1 MKVLQINVRYN
12 YGSTGKITADI
23 HNYLMKNGQQSVV
36 LYGRKDTAED
46 KNVRRMCSEVYAKL
60 NNVRSRIDGMV
71 YGGCYF
77 ITKKIFA
84 EITKEKP
91 DIVHIQCINGYF
103 VNIYNLIEW
112 LKNNNIKTVITL
124 HAEFMYTANC
134 AHAFECDKWQYG
146 CGSCPDIK
154 RATKSI
160 VKDNTAKSFA
170 RMKKAFE
177 GFDSNLVVVSVS
189 EWLKERAQQ
198 SPILKNKKHTVI
210 YNGVDTDVFCYSDII
225 YTRNRVGTSDEKII
239 FHATAMFSDKQEHI
253 KGGVYIIELA
263 KRLKDKSVKIIVA
276 GKTDISSDLPDNIVL
291 LGDIKD
297 QRLLAQY
304 YSAADVSVITSK
316 KETFSLICAESLCCG
331 TPVVGFKAGAPE
343 QISVKEYSQFVE
355 YGDIDALECA
365 VNRWL
370 EMKINK
376 KEISEK
382 AGKIYSRENM
392 LSEYYK
398 IYQEMIYEN

>member
-239 FHATAMFSDKQEHI
+239 FHATAMFSDKEGHN
-253 KGGVYIIELA
+253 KGGNYIIQLA
-263 KRLKDKSVKIIVA
+263 NKMKGKNVKILVA

-316 KETFSLICAESLCCG
+316 KETFSLICAESLSCG